1 MRGESHCGGARTARR
16 LISGAPIALALTGCA
31 FGSAD
36 DFGAAGPV
44 SGTIRELL
52 ITAAGV
58 MLIVYRRP
66 MR

>member
-1 MRGESHCGGARTARR
+1 MQGGCHFGGARTARR
-16 LISGAPIALALTGCA
+16 LIAGAPIALALSGCT

-58 MLIVYRRP
+58 MLIVVIPVYL
-66 MR
+66 